1 MTNCD
6 AVPICYLG
14 SDPFF
19 GKRDGWLLSSLEN
32 RDSADGSSSD
42 RSSDYAGSPRWLDV
56 APSIVAI

>member
-19 GKRDGWLLSSLEN
+19 GKRDGWLVSSLEN

-42 RSSDYAGSPRWLDV
+42 ACGGKLRS
-56 APSIVAI
+56 